1 MKHKLHDINLERME
15 REGKM
20 GQTCRSKDQ
29 DKEKRKRQEID
40 VLRKSRD

>member
-1 MKHKLHDINLERME
+1 MQHNLHDVNLERVE

-20 GQTCRSKDQ
+20 GLSCRSKDQ
-29 DKEKRKRQEID
+29 DKEKRQETD